1 MRQAIFRAA
10 AAFVAGLFVFS
21 IPAATS
27 AEGPADAVLHAARYI
42 ATTQQPD
49 GGFGGFG
56 DGQTFDAIFA
66 LRSAGIDPA
75 QVKSGGKSPVDFLNA
90 RAVEQ
95 TQAAS
100 AAKAALAA
108 RAVNL
113 DPRSLNGVDLLAI
126 VSDSYDSPTGRYA
139 ADDFSHGIAMLGLSC
154 NGVDLP
160 NGALNAL
167 RAAQLGDG
175 GWGFDGF
182 SDPDTTAIAL
192 QALIAAG
199 VPASDPS
206 VAAALAYF
214 ETTQA
219 PDGGWGFTPT
229 ESNTSSTAYV
239 VQALIAA
246 GIDPRSPRFGA
257 PMSPLDY
264 LAAQQAPDGS
274 FAGFDPAFATNQ
286 VVPAL
291 AGRSFCYAPVTPA
304 SGGIPSARPVAPLPP
319 NTGSGSADPGSPA
332 DGEALALVAL
342 LLSVTA
348 MGLAVKRR

>member
-1 MRQAIFRAA
+1 MHPVVSRAA

-21 IPAATS
+21 IPAA
-27 AEGPADAVLHAARYI
+27 ANADGPADAVLRAARYI

-75 QVKSGGKSPVDFLNA
+75 QVKTGGKSPVDFLNA
-90 RAVEQ
+90 RAAEQ

-108 RAVNL
+108 RAANL
-113 DPRSLNGVDLLAI
+113 DPRSLNGVDLLAV
-126 VSDSYDSPTGRYA
+126 VSGTYDSVTGRYA
-139 ADDFSHGIAMLGLSC
+139 SDDFSHGVAMLGLTC
-154 NGVDLP
+154 NGVDVP
-160 NGALNAL
+160 NGSVGAL
-167 RAAQLGDG
+167 RAAQLDDG

-206 VAAALAYF
+206 VATALAYF
-214 ETTQA
+214 ESTQA

-257 PMSPLDY
+257 PVSPLDY
-264 LAAQQAPDGS
+264 LLGQQAPDGS

-304 SGGIPSARPVAPLPP
+304 SGGVPSARPTAPLPP
-319 NTGSGSADPGSPA
+319 NTGSGSAGTVHPA
-332 DGEALALVAL
+332 GVEALALAVL
-342 LLSVTA
+342 VLSAATC
-348 MGLAVKRR
+348 GLSLKRR